1 MSEINPKVAKVLD
14 ILEDIRNDKYKEG
27 QILLKQHDELF
38 HDICSMEFAGQR
50 GIMSVEKLD
59 DILMSSHKAILNKLD
74 YIDNIME
81 SVKDA
86 NDVVYSIIC
95 LSAVL
100 QA

>member
-1 MSEINPKVAKVLD
+1 MNEVNPKVEKVLG
-14 ILEDIRNDKYKEG
+14 ILQEIRNDKYKEG

-59 DILMSSHKAILNKLD
+59 DILMSSHKAILTKLD

-81 SVKDA
+81 SIKDT

>member
-1 MSEINPKVAKVLD
+1 MIEINPKVEKVLG
-14 ILEDIRNDKYKEG
+14 ILQEIRNDKYREG

-50 GIMSVEKLD
+50 GIMSIEKLD
-59 DILMSSHKAILNKLD
+59 NIMMSSHKAILNKLD

-86 NDVVYSIIC
+86 NDIVYSIIC
-95 LSAVL
+95 LSSVL